1 MVVRRF
7 TLIAG
12 NQPGDVPGGGPDPCI
27 DCYKSLAVIASG
39 CKGISSFSGRTR
51 PMPTSR
57 SLFTWQ
63 VTVPLGATAAVH
75 VPLMGLGRNAYVT
88 EAGAAVWADGK
99 LVSGV
104 SGVLGAEADPGAMTV
119 VVTVGS
125 GAYSFAVFA

>member
-1 MVVRRF
+1 MVRRC

-27 DCYKSLAVIASG
+27 NCYKSLAVIASG
-39 CKGISSFSGRTR
+39 CKGTSSFGGQTR
-51 PMPTSR
+51 PSMPSR

-75 VPLMGLGRNAYVT
+75 VPLMGLGNNAHVT

-99 LVSGV
+99 LVSEV
-104 SGVLGAEADPGAMTV
+104 SGMFGAEADAGAMAV
-119 VVTVGS
+119 VFTVGS
-125 GAYSFAVFA
+125 GAYSFAVLA